1 VRRRSLA
8 LNVGETYI
16 TKKRQSTPPSLI
28 LGARA
33 ALMNAVEAAT
43 KKSAN
48 MRFKWEKS
56 E

>member
-1 VRRRSLA
+1 MV
-8 LNVGETYI
+8 T
-16 TKKRQSTPPSLI
+16 TPGGTTIDGIYEIEDEKL
-28 LGARA
+28 RT